1 MATTFTKIASVT
13 VGASPVATIDFSS
26 IPSTYTDLCLKMSL
40 RTNRAGTFDY
50 VTINFNGSAAD
61 FSLFTM
67 QGDGGGGS
75 PASYNR
81 GTFGVNFIGRSDA
94 ASNTANTFANG
105 EIYIPNYTVSQNK
118 SSSIDMVNED
128 NSATAYANMTA
139 GLWAQTAAINQLTI
153 TNGTGNSY
161 VQYSTA
167 TLYGI
172 SKS

>member
-1 MATTFTKIASVT
+1 MPTTFTKIASVT

-40 RTNRAGTFDY
+40 RTNRTGTFDY
-50 VTINFNGSAAD
+50 VTINFNGSSAN
-61 FSLFTM
+61 FSLKTM

-94 ASNTANTFANG
+94 ASNTANTFGNG

>member
-1 MATTFTKIASVT
+1 MPNTFTKIASVT
-13 VGASPVATIDFSS
+13 VGSTPVSTIDFSS

-50 VTINFNGSAAD
+50 VTLSFNGSAAD
-61 FSLFTM
+61 FSLKTL
-67 QGDGGGGS
+67 QGDGQGGS
-75 PASYNR
+75 AASYNR
-81 GTFGVNFIGRSDA
+81 GTFGVNFIGRSDGA
-94 ASNTANTFANG
+94 TATASTFGNG
-105 EIYIPNYTVSQNK
+105 EMYIPNYAGSRNK

-128 NSATAYANMTA
+128 NAATAYTNLTA
-139 GLWAQTAAINQLTI
+139 GLWAQTTAINQLTI

-172 SKS
+172 KNS

>member
-1 MATTFTKIASVT
+1 
-13 VGASPVATIDFSS
+13 
-26 IPSTYTDLCLKMSL
+26 
-40 RTNRAGTFDY
+40 
-50 VTINFNGSAAD
+50 
-61 FSLFTM
+61 
-67 QGDGGGGS
+67 
-75 PASYNR
+75 
-81 GTFGVNFIGRSDA
+81 
-94 ASNTANTFANG
+94 
-105 EIYIPNYTVSQNK
+105 
-118 SSSIDMVNED
+118 MVNED